1 MTPAA
6 RALARRAFG
15 DARIRTA
22 SFAVFFA
29 LIAIVQIEGYR
40 RGFPTAADR
49 LAFARGFGDEKALR
63 LYYGVPHDLL
73 TTGGYVAW
81 RVGGVVSIIAA
92 AWGLLAAVAVLRGE
106 EDTGRREMV
115 LAGLITRPRAFAAA
129 IAAVGAGAVVLAA
142 ALFAALAAGGLG
154 VGPSA
159 FLAVAAMSP
168 ALVFAG
174 VGALT
179 SQLVPS
185 RRLALEAGAGVLVAA
200 LLARVAADTASG
212 VEWLRWLS
220 PLGWVEE
227 MRAFAG
233 ARPELLLL
241 PLVSGA
247 VLLAAAGALDARR
260 DVGAALVSASDSA
273 PPDLRLLS
281 SPAAHALRSER
292 GSLTAWLL
300 GVGLF
305 AVIVGLLSDSFTSE
319 NLSGSLRDRLEQIG
333 GASIVTPT
341 GALGLYFLFFV
352 LAISL
357 FACSQIAAAR
367 REEAEGRL
375 ETVFALPVARRAWL
389 AGRLLVGAAAAAVLG
404 LGAGVLAWAAA
415 ISQGADVPFLGM
427 VEAGANCLPAALLF
441 LALGALAFALVP
453 RAATGIA
460 YLLVGLAFLWEL
472 VGALLGAPG
481 WALALSPFH
490 GVGLVPAQPF
500 EAGAAV
506 AMLAIAAVAA
516 MAALEAFARR
526 DLASG

>member
-1 MTPAA
+1 MSPAG

-49 LAFARGFGDEKALR
+49 LAFARGFGDDKAVR

-81 RVGGVVSIIAA
+81 RVGGVVSIIAG
-92 AWGLLAAVAVLRGE
+92 AWGLLAAVAALRGE
-106 EDTGRREMV
+106 EEAGRREIV
-115 LAGLITRPRAFAAA
+115 LAGLLTRPRAFGAAML
-129 IAAVGAGAVVLAA
+129 AVGAGALALAA

-154 VGPSA
+154 AGDSA
-159 FLAVAAMSP
+159 FLAVAALSP

-185 RRLALEAGAGVLVAA
+185 RRLALESGAGVLVAA
-200 LLARVAADTASG
+200 LLMRVAADTASG
-212 VEWLRWLS
+212 VEWVRWLT

-233 ARPELLLL
+233 PRPGLLLL
-241 PLVSGA
+241 PLA
-247 VLLAAAGALDARR
+247 LAALLLGAAALLDARR
-260 DVGAALVSASDSA
+260 DVGAALLRASDSA

-292 GSLTAWLL
+292 GSLAAWLL
-300 GVGLF
+300 GVGFF
-305 AVIVGLLSDSFTSE
+305 AAIVGLLADSFTSDT
-319 NLSGSLRDRLEQIG
+319 LSESLRRRLEQIG
-333 GASIVTPT
+333 GASLVTPT

-352 LAISL
+352 LGISL
-357 FACSQIAAAR
+357 FACSQISAAR
-367 REEAEGRL
+367 REESEGRL
-375 ETVFALPVARRAWL
+375 ETLFALPVARRVWL
-389 AGRLLVGAAAAAVLG
+389 AGRLLVGAAAAAVLS
-404 LGAGVLAWAAA
+404 LGAGLIAWAAA
-415 ISQGADVPFLGM
+415 ASQGADVPFLGM
-427 VEAGANCLPAALLF
+427 LEAGTNCLPASLLF
-441 LALGALAFALVP
+441 LALGALAFALAP
-453 RAATGIA
+453 RAAAGVA
-460 YLLVGLAFLWEL
+460 YLMVGIAFLWEL

-500 EAGAAV
+500 KGVEALVMLAVAAAAALAAV
-506 AMLAIAAVAA
+506 A
-516 MAALEAFARR
+516 AFARR